1 MRLRAD
7 QRHPSDGRP
16 RPLAAAVAIL
26 MVASLAAAGLRRRGE
41 RASANARAGPS
52 RRWRGRL
59 VLALAAVLMLAA
71 CGGTDDQSAGGAPT
85 LNWYIFPEPSG
96 SFQAAA
102 AECSAA
108 SNGEYTIAIQDL
120 PSGADDQREQLVR
133 RSSAEDSSLD
143 ILGLDVV
150 WEAEFAE
157 AGWIVPWT
165 GERRRQVEQDAVK
178 AALDTATWKGQLV
191 AAPFNS
197 NTQLLWYRKD
207 LVPNPPATWAE
218 MIRQAEELARQG
230 KPHYIEI
237 QGASY
242 EGYTVWIN
250 AMVLSAGG
258 QILSDDGQQ
267 VVLGPPAQRGVELI
281 GQLAN
286 SPAADPSL
294 SVQMEDQNRL
304 AFESGEAAFE
314 LNYPFVYPS
323 AVENAPD
330 LAKQMAWVEYPRV
343 DADRPSRP
351 PVGGID
357 LAVSAHSRY
366 KEQAFDAIVC
376 LRNRPNQLR
385 NAVKG
390 GLPPTLA
397 SLYKDPKLIKGGY
410 PFAAEIFNSL
420 QRGGIRPKT
429 PAYQSVSIAM
439 SNTLHPPASAPANF
453 DQLGGQL
460 QDAIES
466 KGLIP

>member
-1 MRLRAD
+1 MRLPTS
-7 QRHPSDGRP
+7 QRRRPDGRP

-26 MVASLAAAGLRRRGE
+26 MVASLASAGLRRRGE
-41 RASANARAGPS
+41 TAGANARAGPT
-52 RRWRGRL
+52 RRWRRRL
-59 VLALAAVLMLAA
+59 VLALAAVIMLAA
-71 CGGTDDQSAGGAPT
+71 CGGGGDQSAGGTPT

-96 SFQAAA
+96 SFKAAA

-108 SNGEYTIAIQDL
+108 SNGQYTIAIQDL

-133 RSSAEDSSLD
+133 RSAAEDGSLD

-157 AGWIVPWT
+157 AGWIVPFT
-165 GERRRQVEQDAVK
+165 GERRRQAEQDAVK

-207 LVPNPPATWAE
+207 LVPHPPATWAE
-218 MIRQAEELARQG
+218 MISQAEALARQG

-242 EGYTVWIN
+242 EGYTVWVN

-258 QILSDDGQQ
+258 QILSADGQQ
-267 VVLGPPAQRGVELI
+267 VVLGPPAQRGVDLI
-281 GQLAN
+281 GQLAR
-286 SPAADPSL
+286 SSAADPSL
-294 SVQMEDQNRL
+294 SVQKEDDNRL
-304 AFESGEAAFE
+304 AFETGEAAFE

-323 AVENAPD
+323 AVQNAPA
-330 LAKQMAWVEYPRV
+330 LAKQMSWAEYPRV
-343 DADRPSRP
+343 DAHRPSRP

-357 LAVSAHSRY
+357 LAVSAYSGH
-366 KEQAFDAIVC
+366 KEQAFDAIQC
-376 LRNRPNQLR
+376 LRNRNNQLR

-397 SLYKDPKLIKGGY
+397 SLYRDPKLIQGGY
-410 PFAAEIFNSL
+410 PFAAESSSRCSAAASGPRPPPTSRCRSRCRTPSTRRPRRRPSSTSCAGGCRTPSSP
-420 QRGGIRPKT
+420 RG
-429 PAYQSVSIAM
+429 
-439 SNTLHPPASAPANF
+439 
-453 DQLGGQL
+453 
-460 QDAIES
+460 
-466 KGLIP
+466 

>member
-1 MRLRAD
+1 
-7 QRHPSDGRP
+7 
-16 RPLAAAVAIL
+16 
-26 MVASLAAAGLRRRGE
+26 
-41 RASANARAGPS
+41 
-52 RRWRGRL
+52 
-59 VLALAAVLMLAA
+59 MLAA
-71 CGGTDDQSAGGAPT
+71 CGGTGDQSAGGAPT

-165 GERRRQVEQDAVK
+165 GERRRQVTQDAVK

-207 LVPNPPATWAE
+207 LVPHPPTTWAE
-218 MIRQAEELARQG
+218 MIRQAEALARQG

-281 GQLAN
+281 GQLAR

-304 AFESGEAAFE
+304 AFETGEAAFE

-351 PVGGID
+351 PW
-357 LAVSAHSRY
+357 A
-366 KEQAFDAIVC
+366 
-376 LRNRPNQLR
+376 
-385 NAVKG
+385 
-390 GLPPTLA
+390 A
-397 SLYKDPKLIKGGY
+397 STWP
-410 PFAAEIFNSL
+410 
-420 QRGGIRPKT
+420 
-429 PAYQSVSIAM
+429 
-439 SNTLHPPASAPANF
+439 SAPTAATRSRP
-453 DQLGGQL
+453 LTPSPACATGQTSS
-460 QDAIES
+460 ATRS
-466 KGLIP
+466 RAGCPRPWPACTRTRS